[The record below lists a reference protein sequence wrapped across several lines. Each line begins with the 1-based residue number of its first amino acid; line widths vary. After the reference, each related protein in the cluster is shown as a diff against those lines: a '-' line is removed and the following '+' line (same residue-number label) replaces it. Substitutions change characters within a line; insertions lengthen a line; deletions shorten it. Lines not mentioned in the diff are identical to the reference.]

1 MIRAL
6 YKLIQNASLSSL
18 FKWTGFTFASCS
30 TRVLFT
36 KQIHQA
42 KNRPTMD
49 WIIILPKNG
58 KTRHERKIKVSV
70 VYERYRNFLSSPAA
84 YSSCFFPTDIQETS
98 AACEQFPMSD
108 QLNFPR
114 TLYGSEVFC
123 VASTSELLGRSIC
136 GLCTLDDIMDR
147 SDDDHHDE
155 LERCPWGDAGEW
167 LSDVDDLDG
176 TGESAREMNMFFI
189 HLTISSDKILG

>member
-1 MIRAL
+1 M
-6 YKLIQNASLSSL
+6 
-18 FKWTGFTFASCS
+18 
-30 TRVLFT
+30 
-36 KQIHQA
+36 
-42 KNRPTMD
+42 
-49 WIIILPKNG
+49 
-58 KTRHERKIKVSV
+58 
-70 VYERYRNFLSSPAA
+70 
-84 YSSCFFPTDIQETS
+84 
-98 AACEQFPMSD
+98 
-108 QLNFPR
+108 
-114 TLYGSEVFC
+114 
-123 VASTSELLGRSIC
+123 ASTSELLGRSIC